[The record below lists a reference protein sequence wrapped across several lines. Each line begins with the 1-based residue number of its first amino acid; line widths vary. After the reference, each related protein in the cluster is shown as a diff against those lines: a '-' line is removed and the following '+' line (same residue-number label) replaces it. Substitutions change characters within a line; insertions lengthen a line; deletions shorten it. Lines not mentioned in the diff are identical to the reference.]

1 MSSSRRR
8 PELRLSISQGRDARE
23 IQLPPSSGKYFLLT
37 SPFIE
42 QIIFGSPERLADA
55 PEIALSAA
63 KGLAET
69 NPFVFFADSAI
80 LAPLRAH
87 LLLLR
92 ALMRELAEQGGHS
105 DGRDRRSERGHVDG
119 LMGETI

>member
-1 MSSSRRR
+1 M
-8 PELRLSISQGRDARE
+8 GRM
-23 IQLPPSSGKYFLLT
+23 G
-37 SPFIE
+37 
-42 QIIFGSPERLADA
+42 QIIFGSPERLANA

-69 NPFVFFADSAI
+69 NPFVFLADSAI

-105 DGRDRRSERGHVDG
+105 DGRDRRSERGMWMD
-119 LMGETI
+119 